1 MTGYGKAECEF
12 RNRKIVVEIKSLNSK
27 QLDIIAKIANGLRD
41 KEIELRNLLSARLQR
56 GKIDFT
62 VTVENQGDSSGFIIN
77 KELAR
82 KYYYELKEITSGF
95 EEKNFS
101 EYLPVIMKL
110 PDVLVPEKE
119 EVTDEE
125 WNKLTITIDKAID
138 DIDRFRNDEGKS
150 LEKEL
155 IGRNNTILDL
165 LEAITPYEA
174 QRIEAQKAKI
184 LKDLN
189 EIVHKKEDIDKN
201 RFEQELVYYQDKL
214 DITEEKVRLKKH
226 CEYFAETL
234 HEPESQGKK
243 LSFIAQEMGREI
255 NTLGSKAGEANIQK
269 IVVQMKDELEKIK
282 EQLFNIL

>member
-125 WNKLTITIDKAID
+125 WNKLTVTIDKAID

-155 IGRNNTILDL
+155 IGRNNTILEL

-174 QRIEAQKAKI
+174 QRMEAQKAKI